1 MKMNR
6 NQMCSCEG
14 MGLEGY
20 CEIKSNFTLFLDC
33 KISED
38 QIILVP
44 NSIPMYRIGSL
55 SYPAPGN
62 YTYFTDYRRPYV
74 FMMDMPSYDQFYV
87 RGICSRPIIPDF
99 LPDKTFN
106 PGSSKAAI
114 YWLNVEEGSR
124 GTFFLDLCMTH
135 FLDYIRNLKASL
147 LLPGVSI
154 DVLSNID
161 TAYQELRARCDT
173 YILQSGWYGDL
184 LV

>member
-1 MKMNR
+1 MNR
-6 NQMCSCEG
+6 SQMCSCEN

-38 QIILVP
+38 QIILIP
-44 NSIPMYRIGSL
+44 NSIPMYRIGSI

-74 FMMDMPSYDQFYV
+74 FMMDMPSYDQFYI

-124 GTFFLDLCMTH
+124 GTFFMDLCMTH
-135 FLDYIRNLKASL
+135 LLDYIRNLKASL
-147 LLPGVSI
+147 MLPNVGLE
-154 DVLSNID
+154 VLNNID
-161 TAYQELRARCDT
+161 AAYQELRPRCDN